1 MSIDSLSDS
10 VYSMPNDSDND
21 IINDEEK
28 DLISNKTSIELS
40 NVVPFFSRNKKSL
53 KVAHININSMRH
65 KFLPLSNLLLRS
77 MLDALFLQETK
88 IDESFPDSQFYI
100 PNFKLYRKDVNSNI
114 GGIMMYFRSDL
125 GQQRRSDL
133 EISECQSGRV
143 EIMAVELI
151 LNGEKWLFCS
161 VYKQP
166 KVKDEHIIDILC
178 KIIDKCTA
186 EGLKT
191 ILVGDLNIDVSKSQ
205 HCLLNVFDVQG
216 VKNIV
221 KQPTCFKNVNN
232 PSIIDLVIS
241 NVSTRLK
248 DVTCIETGLSDFHS
262 MVCFATK
269 MAVKQ
274 RKTKTVTYRCYKK
287 FNDDKYMQDLSF
299 VPFHIADIFD
309 DINDEYWVYETL
321 LKDVINE
328 HAPLKTRRIKH
339 NMIPYMNSAL
349 RKATNVRKMLWR
361 KFKKNKSNYNWEIY
375 IENKEI
381 R

>member
-1 MSIDSLSDS
+1 MSVDSSSDS

-21 IINDEEK
+21 SINDEEK
-28 DLISNKTSIELS
+28 DLLSNKTSIELS
-40 NVVPFFSRNKKSL
+40 NAVPFFSRNKKSL
-53 KVAHININSMRH
+53 KVAHININSIWH
-65 KFLPLSNLLLRS
+65 KFLPFSNLLLCS

-88 IDESFPDSQFYI
+88 IDESFPDGQFYI
-100 PNFKLYRKDVNSNI
+100 PNFNLYKKDVNSNM
-114 GGIMMYFRSDL
+114 GGIMMYFQSDL

-143 EIMAVELI
+143 EIVAVELI
-151 LNGEKWLFCS
+151 LNGEKWLFFS

-166 KVKDEHIIDILC
+166 KVKDER

-241 NVSTRLK
+241 NASTRLK
-248 DVTCIETGLSDFHS
+248 DVT
-262 MVCFATK
+262 
-269 MAVKQ
+269 
-274 RKTKTVTYRCYKK
+274 
-287 FNDDKYMQDLSF
+287 
-299 VPFHIADIFD
+299 
-309 DINDEYWVYETL
+309 
-321 LKDVINE
+321 
-328 HAPLKTRRIKH
+328 
-339 NMIPYMNSAL
+339 
-349 RKATNVRKMLWR
+349 
-361 KFKKNKSNYNWEIY
+361 
-375 IENKEI
+375 
-381 R
+381 